1 MVEEQ
6 DSSHKYVKPLDI
18 LDGKSGHLQ
27 LCFIF
32 FREPCEI
39 STQVC
44 GEQSGCFYPK
54 SDPFQTLFVPEP
66 DETICKAFAKHQI
79 KY

>member
-6 DSSHKYVKPLDI
+6 DRSHKYVKPLDV

-27 LCFIF
+27 LCFF
-32 FREPCEI
+32 FREPCRI

-54 SDPFQTLFVPEP
+54 SDPFQTLFVPKP
-66 DETICKAFAKHQI
+66 AKHQI

>member
-27 LCFIF
+27 LCFF
-32 FREPCEI
+32 FREPCRI

-66 DETICKAFAKHQI
+66 AKHQM

>member
-27 LCFIF
+27 LCFF
-32 FREPCEI
+32 FREPCRI

-44 GEQSGCFYPK
+44 GEQSGRFYPK

-66 DETICKAFAKHQI
+66 AKHQM

>member
-6 DSSHKYVKPLDI
+6 DRSHKYVKPLDV

-27 LCFIF
+27 LCFF
-32 FREPCEI
+32 FREPCRI

-44 GEQSGCFYPK
+44 GEQSGRFYPK

-66 DETICKAFAKHQI
+66 AKHQM